1 MARTVLTVQD
11 IVRTGLEA
19 TYSAG
24 DDVNHHSFDN
34 TGENV
39 LLHVKNGATA
49 VVVTISTPNSIDGLA
64 LAERTVTVG
73 GTTERMI
80 GPFPNAIYGT
90 IDTDPDPDID
100 PAIFVDLDDDTNV
113 TLAAFRLPDPSY

>member
-24 DDVNHHSFDN
+24 DDSNNHSFDN

-39 LLHVKNGATA
+39 LLHVKNGATD
-49 VVVTISTPNSIDGLA
+49 VIVTISTPNSIDGLA
-64 LAERTVTVG
+64 LAERTVTVSG
-73 GTTERMI
+73 STERMI

-100 PAIFVDLDDDTNV
+100 PAIFIDLDDDTNV
-113 TLAAFRLPDPSY
+113 TLAALKLPDPSY

>member
-11 IVRTGLEA
+11 IARTGLEA
-19 TYSAG
+19 VYAAG

-34 TGENV
+34 SGENV

-49 VVVTISTPNSIDGLA
+49 VVVTITTPNDIDGLV
-64 LAERTVTVG
+64 LPDRIVTVG
-73 GTTERMI
+73 ATTERMI
-80 GPFPNAIYGT
+80 GPFPNSLYGT

-100 PAIFVDLDDDTNV
+100 PAIFVDLDDATNV
-113 TLAAFRLPDPSY
+113 TLAALKLPGPSY

>member
-24 DDVNHHSFDN
+24 DDVNNHSFDN

-39 LLHVKNGATA
+39 VLHVKNGATA
-49 VVVTISTPNSIDGLA
+49 VNVTISTPNTVDGLA
-64 LAERTVTVG
+64 IADRVVTVA
-73 GTTERMI
+73 GTSEAII
-80 GPFPNAIYGT
+80 GPFPNAVYGT
-90 IDTDPDPDID
+90 VDTDPDPDID
-100 PAIFVDLDDDTNV
+100 PAIFVDLDDDSNV
-113 TLAAFRLPDPSY
+113 TLAALRLPDPSY

>member
-24 DDVNHHSFDN
+24 DDSNNHSFDN

-39 LLHVKNGATA
+39 LLHVKNGATD
-49 VVVTISTPNSIDGLA
+49 VIVTISTPNSIDGLA
-64 LAERTVTVG
+64 LAERTVTVSG
-73 GTTERMI
+73 STERMI

-100 PAIFVDLDDDTNV
+100 PAIFIDLDDDTNV
-113 TLAAFRLPDPSY
+113 TLAAFKLPDPSY